1 MNNNCVVVIPIYKK
15 SLTDLEKISLQQGL
29 KVLHQRDIFFI
40 APKGLDISYY
50 QSVCQE
56 DFNIKYFNKN
66 YFQDI
71 KGYNR
76 LMVSEEFY
84 SAFDAYKFML
94 IYQTDCFIFRDEL
107 DDWCNR
113 NYSYVGAP
121 WPENDGS
128 NSIWFKYVGNGGF
141 SLRKIDDHLKVLN
154 ETSSFT
160 KTLFSFN
167 GNRYSSWYALFR
179 LRKNDWSVY
188 KNSNKN
194 EDMFFGKN
202 SSKSFPY
209 FTVPTPDEALD
220 FGMELRAKEVFK
232 YHNERL
238 PMGIH
243 AWWKDDF
250 DLWKPYIE
258 AEGYSF

>member
-1 MNNNCVVVIPIYKK
+1 MANNCVVVIPVYKET
-15 SLTDLEKISLQQGL
+15 LTDYEKISLQQGL
-29 KVLHQRDIFFI
+29 KVLHQRDIIFI
-40 APKGLDISYY
+40 APVGLDLSYY
-50 QSVCQE
+50 QSLSETPIGTQFF
-56 DFNIKYFNKN
+56 DKDYFK
-66 YFQDI
+66 DI

-76 LMVSEEFY
+76 LMVSKEFY
-84 SAFDAYKFML
+84 SAFDTYKFML

-107 DDWCNR
+107 DDWCRR

-128 NSIWFKYVGNGGF
+128 GNVWFKYVGNGGF
-141 SLRKIDDHLKVLN
+141 SLRKISDHLKVL
-154 ETSSFT
+154 EDTASVT

-167 GNRYSSWYALFR
+167 GSRFSSWYALFR

-188 KNSNKN
+188 KESDKN

-202 SSKSFPY
+202 STKSFNY
-209 FTVPTPDEALD
+209 FTTPPADEALD

-250 DLWKPYIE
+250 DLWKPFIE
-258 AEGYSF
+258 KEGYTL